1 MLNLAPRPSEPDA
14 LTGHSRRRNPWVG
27 FVARRALS
35 LVIISTALVFATF
48 VLVRLIPGDPALA
61 LTGPDATPQQLAQ
74 VRHALGLDVPFGTQ
88 LETYVMRLSRGDLG
102 ESFEYSAP
110 VTQLI
115 AQNLQPSLGLAGL
128 ALATVLLV
136 SIPFGMIAASF
147 TRDSRHRVREVA
159 FTGATSIAG
168 SIPEFLAATALAFVF
183 GVWLRL
189 LPVAGNEGLQ
199 SLVLPVAAVS
209 IRPAATLA
217 RIVRV
222 ETLNALTQDY
232 IRTARSKQLPTPLIY
247 VRHIL
252 PNVLTATLTIGGLLF
267 ANLVGGALVVEN
279 VFARVGLGTL
289 IVNAVIAHDY
299 PTIQGAILIIGLL
312 VVTINTVV
320 DVTLAV
326 IDPRSL
332 ARQA

>member
-1 MLNLAPRPSEPDA
+1 MKLTALFTAGEAPTRQSGPRS
-14 LTGHSRRRNPWVG
+14 PWIG

-35 LVIISTALVFATF
+35 LVVISAALVFATF
-48 VLVRLIPGDPALA
+48 ALVRLIPGDPALA

-74 VRHALGLDVPFGTQ
+74 VRHALGLDLPFGTQ
-88 LETYVMRLSRGDLG
+88 LETYILKLSRGDLG
-102 ESFEYSAP
+102 ESFEYTTP
-110 VTQLI
+110 VAELV
-115 AQNLQPSLGLAGL
+115 AQNLPPSLGLAGL
-128 ALATVLLV
+128 AIGAVLLV
-136 SIPFGMIAASF
+136 SIPIGMIAALF
-147 TRDSRHRVREVA
+147 TRDGRHRVGEVT
-159 FTGATSIAG
+159 FTGATSVAG

-183 GVWLRL
+183 AVWLRL
-189 LPVAGNEGLQ
+189 LPVAGTEGWQ

-232 IRTARSKQLPTPLIY
+232 IRTARSKHLPELLIY

-299 PTIQGAILIIGLL
+299 PTIQGAILVIGFL
-312 VVTINTVV
+312 VVIVNTIV
-320 DVTLAV
+320 DLALAAV
-326 IDPRSL
+326 DPRSL
-332 ARQA
+332 TKQA